1 LSTRAPMRIITK
13 DEFFL
18 HIDEFEKKVKE
29 GAVFVYPTDTIYGI
43 GCDATNNESVERI
56 RELKDRSSAPFSII
70 APSLEWIRENCRI
83 PPDANEWLKK
93 LPGPYTLILALK
105 KLHCVAPSVT
115 KDGKTLGVR
124 MPKHWIR
131 AMVRKLNIPLV
142 TTSVNKTGK
151 SFMRSI
157 DDMDNDIKAR
167 VHFII
172 DEGPLEHNPSNIID
186 LTGTTVTVT
195 DRSR

>member
-1 LSTRAPMRIITK
+1 MRIITK

-18 HIDEFEKKVKE
+18 HIDEFEELVKK
-29 GAVFVYPTDTIYGI
+29 GAVFVYPTDTIYGL

-56 RELKDRSSAPFSII
+56 REIKDRSTTPFSVI
-70 APSLEWIRENCRI
+70 APSIEWIMKNCVV
-83 PPDANEWLKK
+83 PPEAQEWLKK

-105 KLHCVAPSVT
+105 NPRCVTPSVT
-115 KDGKTLGVR
+115 KGGKTLGIR

-131 AMVRKLNIPLV
+131 ALVRKLDIPLV

-157 DDMDNDIKAR
+157 DDMDNDIKMR
-167 VHFII
+167 VNFII

-186 LTGTTVTVT
+186 LTGKTVKVI
-195 DRSR
+195 DRLK